1 MLNADSFITN
11 TGTRYRC
18 PGGRHGGEDL
28 EVGKFC
34 EGACAKGHWCGEAS
48 TSPTQNRCGAPNVYC
63 PLESSTPIYVSEGYY
78 TDEDEPNDA
87 KSSQQICPKGY
98 WCEDGVRHPCEAGSF
113 GETLGLSHKACSGSC
128 LGGYFCLAASPSR
141 HQHPCGNV
149 TVYCPEGSKIPQ
161 LVGAGHFS
169 ASDSDAIVPDYYA
182 GPNSTSTM
190 QCEVAISCFHHFS
203 LQRMHNC
210 TLSSDMFSCLFTRSK
225 MRNRI
230 LLRAWN
236 EGKNLRNHGKY
247 LSEYKIL

>member
-18 PGGRHGGEDL
+18 PGGRHGGKDL

-48 TSPTQNRCGAPNVYC
+48 TSQTQNRCGAPNVYC

-78 TDEDEPNDA
+78 TDEDEANDA

-149 TVYCPEGSKIPQ
+149 TVYCPEGSKFPQ

-169 ASDSDAIVPDYYA
+169 DSDSNASYPTTTWVR
-182 GPNSTSTM
+182 T
-190 QCEVAISCFHHFS
+190 Q
-203 LQRMHNC
+203 
-210 TLSSDMFSCLFTRSK
+210 
-225 MRNRI
+225 
-230 LLRAWN
+230 LRQ
-236 EGKNLRNHGKY
+236 
-247 LSEYKIL
+247 